1 VSTVAKA
8 LALLNLVAAEEE
20 EKGLSELARLAGM
33 DKATTRRMLVE
44 LETHGFL
51 EQDAVTRR
59 YRIGAAPVRLAR
71 IREARVPLLRA
82 AIPFVKELA
91 QATGE
96 TCHLAEF
103 SGGALHSLHVE
114 DCPKAHRVI
123 VDVGVILPLHAT
135 ASGLA
140 FLASLPHQAVE
151 ALLGEPLEA
160 FTDATVT
167 DLAVLRQRLDE
178 TRKRG
183 WSINRNG
190 LEAGVVS
197 VAAAVLGADR
207 RPIAT
212 LAIAAPDVRIDA
224 PHLEELGLK
233 VADAAG
239 RLSARLN
246 GNEGAPSAPLKMI
259 RGMRP

>member
-1 VSTVAKA
+1 
-8 LALLNLVAAEEE
+8 
-20 EKGLSELARLAGM
+20 M
-33 DKATTRRMLVE
+33 
-44 LETHGFL
+44 
-51 EQDAVTRR
+51 
-59 YRIGAAPVRLAR
+59 
-71 IREARVPLLRA
+71 
-82 AIPFVKELA
+82 
-91 QATGE
+91 
-96 TCHLAEF
+96 
-103 SGGALHSLHVE
+103 
-114 DCPKAHRVI
+114 
-123 VDVGVILPLHAT
+123 HAT

-140 FLASLPHQAVE
+140 FLASLPCDAAE
-151 ALLGEPLEA
+151 ALLKEPLEA

-167 DLAVLRQRLDE
+167 DLAVLHQRLDE

-190 LEAGVVS
+190 FEAGVVS